1 MVQGMT
7 DTGLLEENIGYRF
20 KNGELLTRALTHSSY
35 SNESGLRNHHMF
47 CNERLE
53 FLGDSVLSII
63 TSKYL
68 YKNFTDCPEGEL
80 TRMRAEVVCERA
92 LSGYSDAIGLGRY
105 LLLGVGEEKN
115 NGRQRRSILADA
127 FEAILAA
134 IYLDAAENG
143 MKAAS
148 AFLDQF
154 LSKAADELS
163 PGRIDSKSLL
173 QVFLQKDGDLP
184 PDYRVVEETGP
195 DHAKRFTVEVYLD
208 SNRIG
213 RGMGTSKRHAEQEA
227 AADALRLFG
236 VDR

>member
-1 MVQGMT
+1 MALSLEELQNRIGYQFHNRQ
-7 DTGLLEENIGYRF
+7 LLE
-20 KNGELLTRALTHSSY
+20 RAVTHSSY
-35 SNESGLRNHHMF
+35 AFETGEKNHHLH

-53 FLGDSVLSII
+53 FLGDTVLSLL
-63 TSKYL
+63 SSEYL
-68 YKNFTDCPEGEL
+68 YRRYPALSEGEL
-80 TRMRAEVVCERA
+80 TRMRSAIVCEGA
-92 LSGYSDAIGLGRY
+92 LARYAEQIGLGEF
-105 LLLGVGEEKN
+105 LLFGKGESAGGGAKKPA
-115 NGRQRRSILADA
+115 ILADA

-148 AFLDQF
+148 VFLDRF

-213 RGMGTSKRHAEQEA
+213 RGTGTSKRHAEQEA